1 MIQMDFLL
9 TLKQLRLMLFKM
21 FYCRRIYLVVSSIF
35 HQTWIKRARL
45 QQHYMNDPQFA
56 LQLRMI
62 TALAFLP
69 PHDVVNSFN

>member
-1 MIQMDFLL
+1 
-9 TLKQLRLMLFKM
+9 
-21 FYCRRIYLVVSSIF
+21 
-35 HQTWIKRARL
+35 
-45 QQHYMNDPQFA
+45 MNDPQFA